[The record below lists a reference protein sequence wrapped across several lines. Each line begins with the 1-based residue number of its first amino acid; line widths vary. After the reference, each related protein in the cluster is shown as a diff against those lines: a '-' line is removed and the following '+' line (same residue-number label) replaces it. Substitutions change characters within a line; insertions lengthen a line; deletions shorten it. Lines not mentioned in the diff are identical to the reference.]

1 MPVIKD
7 MEALRTLLGYIGK
20 TMNLLHGQEQ
30 AYLAFLE
37 QDAPRLVQ
45 QRSLAMLHASFLAD
59 YYTCAETCF
68 WRIAQFFENSLDGQR
83 WHKDLLDRMRIA
95 IPGMREA
102 VIQDEVH
109 DALQELMRFRHFRR
123 YYFEMNYDMAKI
135 EYLREKLHFLHRELP
150 LDLLRFQTFLQNLLH
165 QMTSEEEPPWPEK
178 NNQTP

>member
-1 MPVIKD
+1 MKNT
-7 MEALRTLLGYIGK
+7 EALRTLLGHVQK
-20 TMNLLHGQEQ
+20 AMDLLQGQKQ

-45 QRSLAMLHASFLAD
+45 ERSLAMLHASFLAD

-68 WRIAQFFENSLDGQR
+68 WRISQFFENCLDGQR

-95 IPGMREA
+95 IPGLREP
-102 VIQDEVH
+102 VIRDEVH

-135 EYLREKLHFLHRELP
+135 DFLRQKLHFLHQELP
-150 LDLLRFQTFLQNLLH
+150 TDLLRFQTFLQNLLH
-165 QMTSEEEPPWPEK
+165 HLNSEEELPWPEK
-178 NNQTP
+178 TAQTP